1 MRGRRAD
8 ICRKNAS
15 KMDTGFVLVVDTENL
30 TNYGMAGGVV
40 QGVNIPFMTFQGD
53 GSTTGD

>member
-15 KMDTGFVLVVDTENL
+15 KMDTGFVLVVDAENT
-30 TNYGMAGGVV
+30 TNWGMAEGVV
-40 QGVNIPFMTFQGD
+40 RGATIPFMTFQAD

>member
-1 MRGRRAD
+1 MRRRLTD

-15 KMDTGFVLVVDTENL
+15 KMDTGFARVVGPENT

-40 QGVNIPFMTFQGD
+40 RGVDIPFTTFQGD